1 LGWTLRRKNTAT
13 LFKIGIPMFFLTF
26 LVYYS
31 VFLGFDQSGESI
43 GILTTTFLSA
53 IALYFS
59 VEKPEPKKLTIIDII
74 FIWFY
79 IVNGFT
85 ITAFSLSS
93 LITEKIHYYTSGFL
107 KFVIPLSLI
116 SIAVYLYKRVQN
128 NRKDIILDRDL

>member
-1 LGWTLRRKNTAT
+1 MTLNGNYLQWSGGSKNIKANT
-13 LFKIGIPMFFLTF
+13 LNINLSLFIMKKKVIFFGG
-26 LVYYS
+26 S
-31 VFLGFDQSGESI
+31 GFLGK
-43 GILTTTFLSA
+43 
-53 IALYFS
+53 YFC
-59 VEKPEPKKLTIIDII
+59 ENIIKNNHDLTIIDIV

-116 SIAVYLYKRVQN
+116 SIAVYLNKRVQN

>member
-1 LGWTLRRKNTAT
+1 
-13 LFKIGIPMFFLTF
+13 M
-26 LVYYS
+26 
-31 VFLGFDQSGESI
+31 GELPVEPAPPPPLPPAEPP
-43 GILTTTFLSA
+43 GPLSA
-53 IALYFS
+53 PPPPPPTAVT

-107 KFVIPLSLI
+107 KFVIPVSLI
-116 SIAVYLYKRVQN
+116 SIAIYLYKRVQN

>member
-1 LGWTLRRKNTAT
+1 MVSTCDVINYLPKVVKDLNNLEYRNKVMYGA
-13 LFKIGIPMFFLTF
+13 
-26 LVYYS
+26 
-31 VFLGFDQSGESI
+31 
-43 GILTTTFLSA
+43 FLSA

-93 LITEKIHYYTSGFL
+93 LITEKIHYYTSGTL
-107 KFVIPLSLI
+107 KFLIPLSLV
-116 SIAVYLYKRVQN
+116 SIAVYLSKRVKN